1 MPEGRAQI
9 TAEDKSAVEAHLSD
23 EDAIRAIVDEG
34 LQTVA
39 DYPSAGSA
47 RRAGRLLVAQHPHIG
62 DVRQQPAE
70 HKEQGNLIPTATGVL
85 RLFVN
90 LMDPLV
96 EAGAADAPPASR
108 FARVDPIILLY
119 ITIVLISIRL
129 DGGSLMQDFEETLD
143 LCVGYSRF
151 EAEPMLTLARRL
163 ARSLSSQ
170 VFHGST
176 VNPDVLQP
184 ARTTAGAAAT
194 GLTVSTH
201 KAFLPELPS
210 DCKEHKLFQWL
221 KTLLNNPDNDKTH
234 SAIQTR
240 SSRSLARASP
250 PL

>member
-1 MPEGRAQI
+1 MATRTPI
-9 TAEDKSAVEAHLSD
+9 TPDEKSAVEAHLSD

-96 EAGAADAPPASR
+96 EAGAADAPPTSR
-108 FARVDPIILLY
+108 FARVDPVILLY

-176 VNPDVLQP
+176 ARNGDVNPVNTH
-184 ARTTAGAAAT
+184 TTRR
-194 GLTVSTH
+194 H
-201 KAFLPELPS
+201 
-210 DCKEHKLFQWL
+210 
-221 KTLLNNPDNDKTH
+221 
-234 SAIQTR
+234 
-240 SSRSLARASP
+240 
-250 PL
+250 